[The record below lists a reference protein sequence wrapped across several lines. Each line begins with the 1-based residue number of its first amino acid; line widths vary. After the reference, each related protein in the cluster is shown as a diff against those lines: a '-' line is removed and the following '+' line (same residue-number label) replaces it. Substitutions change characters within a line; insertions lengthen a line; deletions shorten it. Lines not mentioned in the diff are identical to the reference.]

1 MGGPSQTE
9 EISAEPDALALQ
21 TIPERLARG
30 KDMIARTAEN
40 IAPEKRKAIED
51 CLRKGQGIVR
61 TAIETSAGTS
71 TVTVIRDQLLEREP
85 ELFKRQ
91 MLGTIHALAN
101 KTAATIERGLTQL
114 EQQEI
119 KPGQIPGLSVA
130 LGILLDKSQVLA
142 GEPAVSVVE
151 HRLKVDP
158 DAVRDALLRLTQR
171 PESDVINVT
180 ATASASSEVTVGQ

>member
-1 MGGPSQTE
+1 
-9 EISAEPDALALQ
+9 
-21 TIPERLARG
+21 
-30 KDMIARTAEN
+30 
-40 IAPEKRKAIED
+40 
-51 CLRKGQGIVR
+51 
-61 TAIETSAGTS
+61 
-71 TVTVIRDQLLEREP
+71 
-85 ELFKRQ
+85 

-114 EQQEI
+114 EQQDI
-119 KPGQIPGLSVA
+119 KAGQIPGLSVA

-158 DAVRDALLRLTQR
+158 DAVKEALLRLTQR

-180 ATASASSEVTVGQ
+180 ATATAASEST

>member
-9 EISAEPDALALQ
+9 EISAEPDRLALQ

-51 CLRKGQGIVR
+51 MLRKGVPVSRIAV
-61 TAIETSAGTS
+61 ETSSGNGT
-71 TVTVIRDQLLEREP
+71 VALVRQELIEREP
-85 ELFKRQ
+85 ELFKRSMATTLQ
-91 MLGTIHALAN
+91 RIAH
-101 KTAATIERGLTQL
+101 KAATTIERSIDTMIDEGV
-114 EQQEI
+114 
-119 KPGQIPGLSVA
+119 KPNQVPGLSVA
-130 LGILLDKSQVLA
+130 LGILIDKQAALA
-142 GEPAVSVVE
+142 GDPAVSVVE

-158 DAVRDALLRLTQR
+158 DAVKEALLRLTQR

-180 ATASASSEVTVGQ
+180 ATETAVSEST